1 LQGWSAEMQL
11 PNTSEHGSVGKADA
25 RKPNFFIVGAPRCG
39 TGSLWTYLKGHP
51 EIYMS
56 TPKELYFFDT
66 DLRENSE
73 SLPSLEQYL
82 AVFSAAGKK
91 KKIGEATPSYL
102 RSEHAPKAIKAF
114 SPGAQIIIML
124 RNPIDVMY
132 SLHRS
137 ALDGLEPITDFE
149 VALEADASRT
159 GRELVGYREFTQ
171 FPEQV
176 ERYFDLFGRK
186 NVHTIIYDDLKK
198 SSAAVYE
205 STLRFLGVKLGFAP
219 AFTVMGA
226 NRYVRNLPLQRI
238 LVRPPRAVHVIGR
251 TLVPRG
257 LRVQIRARLL
267 NLNTVV
273 RARPPLDPELRRRLQ
288 REFEAKVER
297 LSKLLGRDLS
307 GWCRE

>member
-1 LQGWSAEMQL
+1 VR
-11 PNTSEHGSVGKADA
+11 N
-25 RKPNFFIVGAPRCG
+25 PNFFIVGAPRCG

-82 AVFSAAGKK
+82 AVFSAAGNQ

-102 RSEHAPKAIKAF
+102 RSEHAPEAIKAF

-124 RNPIDVMY
+124 RNPIDVMS
-132 SLHRS
+132 SLHSS

-149 VALEADASRT
+149 AALEADARRT
-159 GRELVGYREFTQ
+159 GRERIGYREFTD
-171 FPEQV
+171 FPGQV
-176 ERYFDLFGRK
+176 QRYFDLFGRE

-205 STLRFLGVKLGFAP
+205 STLCFLGVNLGFAP

-226 NRYVRNLPLQRI
+226 NRYVRSLPLQRI
-238 LVRPPRAVHVIGR
+238 LVRPPRALREIGR
-251 TLVPRG
+251 ALLPSW
-257 LRVQIRARLL
+257 LRVQIRVRLL
-267 NLNTVV
+267 KLNTVV
-273 RARPPLDPELRRRLQ
+273 RARSPLDPELRRRLQ
-288 REFEAKVER
+288 KEFEPKIER

-307 GWCRE
+307 GWCKD